1 MNELY
6 ELAKQ
11 IDVIILFYIFMGLG
25 IYGIVSTIMN
35 GIWLVR
41 DSWKKRKE
49 KEAAKAEDKNDN
61 E

>member
-11 IDVIILFYIFMGLG
+11 VDVLIIFYLLMGAG

-35 GIWLVR
+35 GIWLIK
-41 DSWKKRKE
+41 DSIKKRK
-49 KEAAKAEDKNDN
+49 KKKKSAE
-61 E
+61 ETTEE